1 MAGDRTVPWE
11 RCSHDGC
18 VGVQLAA
25 AAWCLAHVAEQD
37 PSALDAELERI
48 GDEGTIDARGVQL
61 SAELLKRILR
71 AAPQENDHPIFKGE
85 AQFDGATFER
95 DAQFDRAT
103 FERTVGFGGAT
114 FKGDTGF
121 FEATFKGAA
130 GFGEATFKGDT
141 RFFEATFKGDTWFG
155 EATFEGTAGFD
166 EATFEGTAGFYG
178 ATFRDHA
185 GFREATFKGD
195 ARFYDAT
202 FKGDA
207 GFDEAT
213 FERDA
218 QFDGAT
224 FKGDARFGGA
234 TFKGDTGFRG
244 ATFKGDARFHEATF
258 EAAVGFNGATFEAA
272 VGFRRATFKGH
283 AGFFEAT
290 FKGDARFYGAT
301 FEGTVGFDRATFERN
316 AGFDEAT
323 FKGAAGFGAAT
334 FKGTVGFG
342 GATFKGDA
350 GFRGATFE
358 STAGFPEATFERIVG
373 FDGATFE
380 GAAGFHR
387 ATFKRDA
394 GFDRAAFK
402 DSAGFDGAT
411 FEQAREIG
419 PLLAKQLVLD
429 EAVFHERVQLDVAAA
444 ALSAQRAQFPAGVQ
458 FRLRW
463 ASVVLDDANL
473 AAPAILAGVAEP
485 FPELGDDEQNTLRG
499 WALPP
504 GPLAQQGRPQLVS
517 LCRADVAGLRVA
529 NVDLRPCRFVGA
541 HNLDRLRIEGEPLFA
556 RAPGWWRTRRK
567 TLAEEQHWR
576 AGRSGRWR
584 PRGWYPQAC
593 QPPAIPGVQPPP
605 MLAPVQVAALYREL
619 RKGREDAKDEP
630 GAADFYYGEMEMRR
644 RAQHEQAQHERRR
657 GHWDTWAAARAE
669 HAVVWLYWLLSG
681 YALRAWRALAA
692 LTVVVLAAA
701 VAFAFW
707 GFPAS
712 APSFRPVGVG
722 RSGALVY
729 QQRPAEPPPGV
740 GRLPAAVRFSAR
752 SATAL
757 LRGPD
762 RALTPLGEWLE
773 IGLRFLGPVL
783 LGLAVLS
790 VRGRVRR

>member
-103 FERTVGFGGAT
+103 F
-114 FKGDTGF
+114 
-121 FEATFKGAA
+121 
-130 GFGEATFKGDT
+130 
-141 RFFEATFKGDTWFG
+141 
-155 EATFEGTAGFD
+155 
-166 EATFEGTAGFYG
+166 
-178 ATFRDHA
+178 
-185 GFREATFKGD
+185 
-195 ARFYDAT
+195 
-202 FKGDA
+202 
-207 GFDEAT
+207 
-213 FERDA
+213 
-218 QFDGAT
+218 
-224 FKGDARFGGA
+224 
-234 TFKGDTGFRG
+234 
-244 ATFKGDARFHEATF
+244 
-258 EAAVGFNGATFEAA
+258 
-272 VGFRRATFKGH
+272 KGH

-290 FKGDARFYGAT
+290 FKGHARFYGAT
-301 FEGTVGFDRATFERN
+301 FEGTVGFDRATFERD
-316 AGFDEAT
+316 AGFDGAT
-323 FKGAAGFGAAT
+323 FKGAARFG
-334 FKGTVGFG
+334 
-342 GATFKGDA
+342 
-350 GFRGATFE
+350 
-358 STAGFPEATFERIVG
+358 
-373 FDGATFE
+373 
-380 GAAGFHR
+380 R

-394 GFDRAAFK
+394 GFDRTAFK
-402 DSAGFDGAT
+402 DSAGFDRAT

-485 FPELGDDEQNTLRG
+485 FPELGDDEQNALRG
-499 WALPP
+499 RALPP

-576 AGRSGRWR
+576 AGRSGR
-584 PRGWYPQAC
+584 
-593 QPPAIPGVQPPP
+593 
-605 MLAPVQVAALYREL
+605 
-619 RKGREDAKDEP
+619 
-630 GAADFYYGEMEMRR
+630 
-644 RAQHEQAQHERRR
+644 
-657 GHWDTWAAARAE
+657 
-669 HAVVWLYWLLSG
+669 
-681 YALRAWRALAA
+681 
-692 LTVVVLAAA
+692 
-701 VAFAFW
+701 
-707 GFPAS
+707 
-712 APSFRPVGVG
+712 
-722 RSGALVY
+722 
-729 QQRPAEPPPGV
+729 
-740 GRLPAAVRFSAR
+740 
-752 SATAL
+752 
-757 LRGPD
+757 
-762 RALTPLGEWLE
+762 
-773 IGLRFLGPVL
+773 
-783 LGLAVLS
+783 
-790 VRGRVRR
+790 